1 MTAYWP
7 WWAGA
12 VGLAVL
18 TIGYTL
24 ATDRSFGVSG
34 AWERVL
40 HWRREAELERREAE
54 FADEQALVAALG
66 AATAEH
72 FGTAAVAPV
81 AAQTVPVAPMPVAP
95 VSAASAPVVPPGAPG
110 APATDGRRR
119 GAHPRPAPL
128 VTQAVLLVSIFVGG
142 LIAAVTSGQ
151 FHVRSDMGAGY
162 RHLVTGNPVAMVAL
176 LFVGGVL
183 VGFGTRLAGGCVSG
197 HGLNGCGR
205 LSPVS
210 LVATATFFGT
220 AVVVSFLLWKVI

>member
-1 MTAYWP
+1 MTPYWP

-54 FADEQALVAALG
+54 FADEQALVAALD
-66 AATAEH
+66 AATVEH
-72 FGTAAVAPV
+72 FGTAPVASAPV
-81 AAQTVPVAPMPVAP
+81 ASALAAP
-95 VSAASAPVVPPGAPG
+95 VSAGPAA
-110 APATDGRRR
+110 APATDGRRPL
-119 GAHPRPAPL
+119 APPRPAPL

-142 LIAAVTSGQ
+142 LVAAVTSGR
-151 FHVRSDMGAGY
+151 FHIRFDMGAGY

-176 LFVGGVL
+176 LFAGGVL
-183 VGFGTRLAGGCVSG
+183 VGFGTRLAGGCSSG

-220 AVVVSFLLWKVI
+220 AVAVSFLLWKVI

>member
-24 ATDRSFGVSG
+24 AADRPFGVSG

-40 HWRREAELERREAE
+40 HWRREAELERKEAE
-54 FADEQALVAALG
+54 FTDEQALVAALG

-72 FGTAAVAPV
+72 FGTLPAAPAP
-81 AAQTVPVAPMPVAP
+81 AAP
-95 VSAASAPVVPPGAPG
+95 VSVSSPEPPD

-176 LFVGGVL
+176 LFAGGVL

-220 AVVVSFLLWKVI
+220 AVAVSFLLWKVI

>member
-1 MTAYWP
+1 M
-7 WWAGA
+7 
-12 VGLAVL
+12 
-18 TIGYTL
+18 
-24 ATDRSFGVSG
+24 
-34 AWERVL
+34 L
-40 HWRREAELERREAE
+40 HWRREVELQCREAE

-72 FGTAAVAPV
+72 FGTVPAAPV
-81 AAQTVPVAPMPVAP
+81 PAATPE
-95 VSAASAPVVPPGAPG
+95 PPD

-128 VTQAVLLVSIFVGG
+128 VTQAVLLVSVFVGG

-176 LFVGGVL
+176 LFAGGVL

-197 HGLNGCGR
+197 QGLNGCGR
-205 LSPVS
+205 LSAVS

-220 AVVVSFLLWKVI
+220 AVAVSFLL

>member
-12 VGLAVL
+12 VALAVL

-24 ATDRSFGVSG
+24 AADRSFGVSG

-54 FADEQALVAALG
+54 FTDEQALVAALR

-72 FGTAAVAPV
+72 FGTVPAAAVPASSVPAAPV
-81 AAQTVPVAPMPVAP
+81 PASPLPAAPTG
-95 VSAASAPVVPPGAPG
+95 PPA

-119 GAHPRPAPL
+119 GGHPRPAPL

-142 LIAAVTSGQ
+142 LIAAVTSGR
-151 FHVRSDMGAGY
+151 FDVRFDMGAGY

-176 LFVGGVL
+176 LFAGGVL
-183 VGFGTRLAGGCVSG
+183 VGFGTRLAGGCSSG

-220 AVVVSFLLWKVI
+220 AVAVSFLLWKVI